1 MAVKGLSCIAV
12 ELPKALSKF
21 HIMRRRRKMMMMM
34 MMMMMGAGKGCNGY
48 NIVTELGD
56 QCLSWRPWKT
66 ASIIIPTQSLNK

>member
-34 MMMMMGAGKGCNGY
+34 MMMMGAGRG
-48 NIVTELGD
+48 VMATTL
-56 QCLSWRPWKT
+56 
-66 ASIIIPTQSLNK
+66 